1 MEIRLADRVSKVE
14 EYYFSTKLRQIAQM
28 RSEGHDVINL
38 GIGNPDLKPAQV
50 VIDRL
55 SQEAQL
61 DDHHGYQ
68 SYNGIPELRG
78 AIAEWYQRKFNVDLN
93 PSDQVLP
100 LIGSKEGI
108 LHLSMTYLQMG
119 DQVLVPDPGY
129 PTYRS
134 AALLAGAE
142 VINYDLTEDTQW
154 LPNLQQLEKMD
165 LSKVKMMW
173 INYPHMPSGATASE
187 SMFENLVAFARRHS
201 ILLCHDNPYA
211 FILNDHP
218 RSILS
223 VVGAI
228 DIAVELNSLSKTF
241 NMAGWRVGFLVGNAN
256 RISEVLRFK
265 SNMDSGMF
273 KPLQLAAVEALKQS
287 DEWYQGVNDVYR
299 TRRTVAETIV
309 ETLECTFDP
318 AQAGMFVW
326 ARIPDHYTDG
336 YALTDE
342 ILNNTHVFITPGNIF
357 GLNGQKYIRVSL
369 CSKENILLDALKR
382 IEKWKLKN
390 N

>member
-1 MEIRLADRVSKVE
+1 MEIRLADRVNQVE

-28 RSEGHDVINL
+28 RSEGYDVINL
-38 GIGNPDLKPAQV
+38 GIGSPDLKPAQV

-78 AIAEWYQRKFNVDLN
+78 AIADWYKRKFNVDLN

-108 LHLSMTYLQMG
+108 LHLSMTYLQTG

-165 LSKVKMMW
+165 LTRVKLMW
-173 INYPHMPSGATASE
+173 INYPHMPSGATATE
-187 SMFENLVAFARRHS
+187 SMFEDLVAFARRHK

-223 VVGAI
+223 VDGAI

-241 NMAGWRVGFLVGNAN
+241 NMAGWRVGFLVGKAN
-256 RISEVLRFK
+256 RISDVLRFK

-287 DEWYQGVNDVYR
+287 DGWYEGVNHTYR
-299 TRRTVAETIV
+299 TRRTLTESIV
-309 ETLECTFDP
+309 ETLGCTFDP

-326 ARIPDHYTDG
+326 ARIPDQYPDG

-357 GLNGQKYIRVSL
+357 GYNGQKYIRISL